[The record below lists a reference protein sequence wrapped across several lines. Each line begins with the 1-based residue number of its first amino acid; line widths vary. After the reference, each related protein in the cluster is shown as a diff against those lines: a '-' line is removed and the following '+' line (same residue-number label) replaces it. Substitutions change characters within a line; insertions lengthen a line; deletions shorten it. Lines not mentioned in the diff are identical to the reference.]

1 MSAVHASS
9 PPPSESIKS
18 PAREIAAIA
27 VPVSLEMVI
36 QLVLT
41 FVNQII
47 VGTLGAVAVAA
58 VGLSGSLGFLFFI
71 TLGALGSGTSILV
84 ARRHGAG
91 DRAGVNQTLT
101 TSLLTSLLLAAV
113 LTLPIVLG
121 ASSLLRLAGGEPR
134 VTLAAIPYMQVS
146 MLALIP
152 GTLAWMLSGALRS
165 LGHARTPLVATV
177 ITVIVES
184 LTAYGLV
191 FGVGPLPQMGVV
203 GAAWA
208 LVIANLLKLT
218 LLAAQIYGPRH
229 LAALALPA
237 RDSWRAIAGPLLSIS
252 APIAFTEFAWSLGG
266 FLYATVYARV
276 GTAALAASQ
285 IVGTLEGIF
294 IVGSFG
300 LMSAATVFIG
310 RALGAGDP
318 NSARLWLARISRTGL
333 VTGVGFG
340 LLFAASAFLVPGLF
354 PRVGSDVHHIA
365 LIGILISA
373 VTQVVKVR
381 NMIIGGGVLPGAA
394 DGKGV
399 ILGDVVGAF
408 VVGLPL
414 AIGLGLYSPLGVW
427 GVFLARSAEEIAK
440 VMIFEWRRR
449 RINWERLAQEQAGQ
463 TPQVTH

>member
-1 MSAVHASS
+1 MSAEAVLT
-9 PPPSESIKS
+9 PPPSESFKS
-18 PAREIAAIA
+18 PARQIADIA

-58 VGLSGSLGFLFFI
+58 VGLSGSLGFLFFV
-71 TLGALGSGTSILV
+71 TLGALGTGTSILV
-84 ARRHGAG
+84 ARRHGAQ
-91 DRAGVNQTLT
+91 DTAGVNQTLT
-101 TSLLTSLLLAAV
+101 VSVLTSLLLALL
-113 LTLPIVLG
+113 LTVPVVLG
-121 ASSLLRLAGGEPR
+121 AGALLRLAGGEEA
-134 VTLAAIPYMQVS
+134 VTQAAIPYMQVS

-152 GTLAWMLSGALRS
+152 GSLAWIFSGALRS

-184 LTAYGLV
+184 LVALGLV
-191 FGVGPLPQMGVV
+191 FGVGPLPTLGVV

-208 LVIANLLKLT
+208 LVVANVLKVA
-218 LLAAQIYGPRH
+218 LLAYQIYGPRH
-229 LAALALPA
+229 LAALTLPA
-237 RDSWRAIAGPLLSIS
+237 RAAWRTIAGPLLKVS
-252 APIAFTEFAWSLGG
+252 APMAFTEFAWSLGG
-266 FLYATVYARV
+266 FLYAAVYARV

-318 NSARLWLARISRTGL
+318 AGAQVWLRRIGRAGLLTGA
-333 VTGVGFG
+333 VFG
-340 LLFAASAFLVPGLF
+340 LLFAASALLVPPLF
-354 PRVGSDVHHIA
+354 PRVGAEVHQIA
-365 LIGILISA
+365 LFGILISA
-373 VTQVVKVR
+373 VTQVAKVR
-381 NMIIGGGVLPGAA
+381 NMIIGGGVLPGAS

-414 AIGLGLYSPLGVW
+414 AVALGLYSPLGVW
-427 GVFLARSAEEIAK
+427 GVFLGRSAEELVK
-440 VMIFEWRRR
+440 VAIFEWRRR
-449 RINWERLAQEQAGQ
+449 RIDWVKLAQEQEGKEVAA
-463 TPQVTH
+463 H

>member
-1 MSAVHASS
+1 MSAVTAPT
-9 PPPSESIKS
+9 PPPTESIKS
-18 PAREIAAIA
+18 PAREIASIA

-41 FVNQII
+41 FINQII

-58 VGLSGSLGFLFFI
+58 VGLSGSLGFLFFV

-84 ARRHGAG
+84 ARRHGAA
-91 DRAGVNQTLT
+91 DRPGVNQTLT
-101 TSLLTSLLLAAV
+101 VSVVTSVLAAALLTVPVVLLAG
-113 LTLPIVLG
+113 P
-121 ASSLLRLAGGEPR
+121 LLSLAGGEDA
-134 VTLAAIPYMQVS
+134 VTRTATPYMQVT

-152 GTLAWMLSGALRS
+152 GSLAWILSGALRS

-177 ITVIVES
+177 ITVIIES
-184 LTAYGLV
+184 LLAYGLV
-191 FGVGPLPQMGVV
+191 FGVGPLPQLGVV

-208 LVIANLLKLT
+208 IVIANTLKVALLGY
-218 LLAAQIYGPRH
+218 QIYGPRH
-229 LAALALPA
+229 LAALTLPA
-237 RDSWRAIAGPLLSIS
+237 QGAWRSIAAPLLTIS

-266 FLYATVYARV
+266 FMYAAVYARV

-310 RALGAGDP
+310 RALGAGD
-318 NSARLWLARISRTGL
+318 AAAAQVWLRRISRAGLATGL
-333 VTGVGFG
+333 GFG
-340 LLFAASAFLVPGLF
+340 LLFALSALIVPALF

-373 VTQVVKVR
+373 VFQIFKVR

-399 ILGDVVGAF
+399 IIGDVIGAF

-427 GVFLARSAEEIAK
+427 GVFLARGAEEVVK
-440 VMIFEWRRR
+440 VLIFEWRRR
-449 RINWERLAQEQAGQ
+449 RIDWEKLARDQQGQ
-463 TPQVTH
+463 DIAAH

>member
-1 MSAVHASS
+1 MSAVTAPT

-18 PAREIAAIA
+18 PAREIASIA

-36 QLVLT
+36 QLVLS
-41 FVNQII
+41 FINQII
-47 VGTLGAVAVAA
+47 VGSLGAVAVAA
-58 VGLSGSLGFLFFI
+58 VGLSGSLGFLFFV

-84 ARRHGAG
+84 ARRHGAA
-91 DRAGVNQTLT
+91 DRPGVNQTLT
-101 TSLLTSLLLAAV
+101 FSVLTSLLLAGLLTTPVV
-113 LTLPIVLG
+113 LLAGP
-121 ASSLLRLAGGEPR
+121 LLSLAGGEDA
-134 VTLAAIPYMQVS
+134 VTRTATPYMQVS

-152 GTLAWMLSGALRS
+152 GSLAWILSGALRS

-184 LTAYGLV
+184 LLAYGLV
-191 FGVGPLPQMGVV
+191 FGVGPLPQLGVV

-208 LVIANLLKLT
+208 LVFANLLKT
-218 LLAAQIYGPRH
+218 ALLAYQIYGPRH
-229 LAALALPA
+229 LAALTLPA
-237 RDSWRAIAGPLLSIS
+237 RSAWRAIAAPLLTIS

-266 FLYATVYARV
+266 FLYAAVYARV

-310 RALGAGDP
+310 RALGAGD
-318 NSARLWLARISRTGL
+318 AAAAQLWLARISRAGL
-333 VTGVGFG
+333 VTGLGFG
-340 LLFAASAFLVPGLF
+340 ALFALSALIVPPLF
-354 PRVGSDVHHIA
+354 PRVGTDVHQIA

-373 VTQVVKVR
+373 AFQIVKVR

-399 ILGDVVGAF
+399 IIGDVVGAF

-427 GVFLARSAEEIAK
+427 GVFLARGAEEVVK
-440 VMIFEWRRR
+440 VSIFEWRRR
-449 RINWERLAQEQAGQ
+449 RINWEKLARDQQGQ
-463 TPQVTH
+463 DVAAH